1 MTFHKLFGSQA
12 RRLADSHFRT
22 TLLTRFNVV
31 INEIIVVAPIFSWG
45 KLYLVIYGKRW
56 YIIYIIKTI
65 VEEEN

>member
-31 INEIIVVAPIFSWG
+31 INEIIVAAPIFSW
-45 KLYLVIYGKRW
+45 
-56 YIIYIIKTI
+56 
-65 VEEEN
+65 